1 MWLWFIFGCFCGG
14 LLVVLVLALCAAAGW
29 EDDTDGK

>member
-1 MWLWFIFGCFCGG
+1 MLIWFLFGCFCGA
-14 LLVVLVLALCAAAGW
+14 LLAVLILALCAAAG